1 MPGLDVPLDC
11 AAQIA
16 FRKPHGRF
24 VNDTHL
30 QSTLREMRGL
40 VRNRRSW
47 IVLLAL
53 GIVVGLIGPFGTFEN
68 MGLVSRLLYW
78 MAVVLGTAGIG
89 TLVAGF
95 VERLL
100 LPRLPAW
107 LAGAIAGAVA
117 GPAIA
122 GVVLVINLVAYG
134 VDVTPIR
141 FGTLLAYC
149 TLISISVTVM
159 SALLWQPPQAK
170 PVPEAVSAAAT
181 AARAAR
187 PHCGIRPLCRRHHR
201 ERYDA
206 GADAAFRRHPRNGA
220 GCGHAGAPLALGGA
234 RRRAP
239 GRAAGQ
245 QARARTRER
254 RACAGE
260 PDLYRGRAGGGPPD
274 LTPSHQACR
283 LRADRHGWGIGIA

>member
-181 AARAAR
+181 EPAILERLPRGQRGRLVHIAVSDHYVDVTTEKGTTLVLMRLSDA
-187 PHCGIRPLCRRHHR
+187 IRETAPVAGMQVHR
-201 ERYDA
+201 
-206 GADAAFRRHPRNGA
+206 
-220 GCGHAGAPLALGGA
+220 
-234 RRRAP
+234 
-239 GRAAGQ
+239 GRAASPCSNSRT
-245 QARARTRER
+245 AR
-254 RACAGE
+254 
-260 PDLYRGRAGGGPPD
+260 L
-274 LTPSHQACR
+274 CR
-283 LRADRHGWGIGIA
+283 

>member
-68 MGLVSRLLYW
+68 MGLVPRLLYW

-181 AARAAR
+181 EPAILERLPRGQRGRLVHIAVSDHYVDVTTEKGTTLVLMRLSDAIRETAPVAGMQVHRSHWVALDAVRRGARQGSK
-187 PHCGIRPLCRRHHR
+187 PVL
-201 ERYDA
+201 ELE
-206 GADAAFRRHPRNGA
+206 NGA
-220 GCGHAGAPLALGGA
+220 IVPVSRTYVEAV
-234 RRRAP
+234 
-239 GRAAGQ
+239 RAAG
-245 QARARTRER
+245 
-254 RACAGE
+254 
-260 PDLYRGRAGGGPPD
+260 L
-274 LTPSHQACR
+274 LT
-283 LRADRHGWGIGIA
+283 